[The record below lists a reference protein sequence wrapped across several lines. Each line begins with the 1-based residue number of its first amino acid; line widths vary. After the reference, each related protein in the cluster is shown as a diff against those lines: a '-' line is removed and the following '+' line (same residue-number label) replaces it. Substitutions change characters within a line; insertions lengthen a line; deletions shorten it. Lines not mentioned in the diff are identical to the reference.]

1 VPFRD
6 GTRRRNGASLAV
18 AAGWESDG
26 DQWTAAHLGFARTWL
41 AGLEGR
47 RWPVAEA
54 SVRVTRNGKTQQAQH
69 GSFDNNVEVI
79 RQTIER
85 ISGAKIV
92 APIGWLDC

>member
-1 VPFRD
+1 V
-6 GTRRRNGASLAV
+6 
-18 AAGWESDG
+18 
-26 DQWTAAHLGFARTWL
+26 
-41 AGLEGR
+41 
-47 RWPVAEA
+47 EA
-54 SVRVTRNGKTQQAQH
+54 SVRVNRNGKTQQAQH